1 MSAVHRLA
9 PRRAAGFSLIELM
22 VAMAIGL
29 VLSLAVSRVLI
40 TSQESKLTTTSVND
54 VNQTGGYLAYV
65 LDRMVRSAG
74 SGYAQRRANFGC
86 LLNASRS
93 ASTILPRATAL
104 PAPFASVSGSFRLA
118 PVLIYRGAGQAGS
131 DVVAVMS
138 GTAGFGEAPLPVITG
153 SATTTRVLLPNTVG
167 YRSNDLVLL
176 ADDALAACMVQQIS
190 STFAESGDQ
199 TLPLAGTYFDA
210 TGNNVNLVDFGVSG
224 SSVAMALGRVG
235 SPALNPPEFRLFGV
249 GSNATLFSY
258 DLLDIDGSDTPVPVA
273 EGVVELRA
281 IYGVDTDGNGTLDSW
296 VSPGT
301 APYTSA
307 ALLDG
312 SNASRLRLAGIVAVR
327 LGMILRT
334 NLPEKDNVGRASI
347 TLFSGLAG
355 TVTRNFTGS
364 ELNYRYRS
372 LEVTVPLRNML
383 MPVP

>member
-1 MSAVHRLA
+1 MTTARA
-9 PRRAAGFSLIELM
+9 CGRRPRGFSLIELL

-29 VLSLAVSRVLI
+29 VLALAVSRVLI

-54 VNQTGGYLAYV
+54 VNQTSGYLAYL
-65 LDRMVRSAG
+65 LDRAVRSAG

-93 ASTILPRATAL
+93 TTTLLPRATAL

-118 PVLIYRGAGQAGS
+118 PVLVYRGAAQGGS
-131 DVVAVMS
+131 DVLAVMS
-138 GTAGFGEAPLPVITG
+138 GSAGFGEAPLPVITG
-153 SATTTRVLLPNTVG
+153 SATTDRVLLPNTVG

-176 ADDALAACMVQQIS
+176 ADDALTACMVQQVS
-190 STFAESGDQ
+190 GAFTESGDQ
-199 TLPLAGTYFDA
+199 TLLLAGTYFDA

-224 SSVAMALGRVG
+224 NSVALALGRVG
-235 SPALNPPEFRLFGV
+235 TPALNPPEFRLYGV

-258 DLLDIDGSDTPVPVA
+258 DLLNIDGADAAVPVA

-281 IYGVDTDGNGTLDSW
+281 IYGVDTDGNGTLDAW
-296 VSPGT
+296 ASPGT

-312 SNASRLRLAGIVAVR
+312 SNASRQRLAAIVALRV
-327 LGMILRT
+327 GMILRT
-334 NLPEKDNVGRASI
+334 NLPEKDSVGRASI

-355 TVTRNFTGS
+355 EVTRTFSGS
-364 ELNYRYRS
+364 ELNYRYRPV
-372 LEVTVPLRNML
+372 EVTVPLRNLL
-383 MPVP
+383 MPLP